1 LDSFSSSGGE
11 SNHPHE
17 IIDLL
22 DHANVHSF
30 SSGSFSSLSFHLT
43 IQEICVKSGE
53 ALNNTM
59 SPLPSQLLVPS
70 DPSSASAVFKS
81 CTQRDCKEAQK
92 RERLVKSVLMTVA
105 SVMFGNNTYHVKAFW
120 SNLLFQRS
128 YQGTICVGLAAS
140 MVAGNFL
147 HGSSLLILA
156 VSILPISVVWLEVHC
171 QHAMEET
178 TIAFA
183 LSLAAVFMRVSE
195 SIASM
200 ENPAEKHRDNESIR
214 LFLSDLFFVIT
225 DYTNFKK
232 IGSLLPYIFKFSR
245 AVHWPSTVRNQ

>member
-147 HGSSLLILA
+147 HGSSLLIPCFFNSSNISGM
-156 VSILPISVVWLEVHC
+156 VGSTLPACYGRNCNRIC
-171 QHAMEET
+171 
-178 TIAFA
+178 
-183 LSLAAVFMRVSE
+183 
-195 SIASM
+195 SIARCHIYS
-200 ENPAEKHRDNESIR
+200 SIR
-214 LFLSDLFFVIT
+214 
-225 DYTNFKK
+225 
-232 IGSLLPYIFKFSR
+232 
-245 AVHWPSTVRNQ
+245 VRRMYGKPHGEA